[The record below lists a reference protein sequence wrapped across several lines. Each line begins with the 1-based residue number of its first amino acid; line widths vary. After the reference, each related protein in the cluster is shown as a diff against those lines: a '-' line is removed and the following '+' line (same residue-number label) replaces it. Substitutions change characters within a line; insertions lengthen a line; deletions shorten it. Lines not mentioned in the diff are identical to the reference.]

1 MSRFPAKP
9 DDEDDKKDVYE
20 ACLAGRVEELLRLV
34 GTDANMIVKDGQRPL
49 HVVATSGRED
59 MVAVIEALLKTGS
72 DVNATTTTDE
82 DTVLHLVIKHAVLR
96 LAFQSCLMILEHN
109 PDLDIRNKNLR
120 TPYDVAMAQEYFELA
135 NVLDGSMTPE
145 EAREYYKKSIGDLY
159 GGRLI
164 EAVMNDNETE
174 ALDCVIQ
181 GADCNRVNK
190 HGAGAIHYLFTDLY
204 HHPPL
209 KLLTKMVECG
219 ADVNLRDYEGDTA
232 LNLAIKKTSLR
243 PDNTMYNVVDQLLKW
258 GANPTH
264 KDLDGN
270 DALALAENRKYLDV
284 VKLLKRQKTTMIAPP
299 HEPPAA
305 SPRQITPM
313 PPAQQQSSPYSSRSP
328 VTFSSRLD
336 PSDSPRVPGSRLSG
350 PIVGPNREPV
360 PTQPSPRPPS
370 AGAESITS
378 AIQEDDSDEL
388 EALLQDPDANLNVP
402 NSMGLFPLHVAI
414 LRINPV
420 SRNDM
425 VRRILNK
432 GADINVKAVPRATG
446 KSLLKAG
453 NTPLHMSVARDQ
465 LDTVRILLT
474 YNPAISP
481 TNNEGL
487 TPYNY
492 AEQNGNAEM
501 MRLLQEH
508 QRNAERRDD
517 PNQVNQ
523 QKELQRLLKDPEAN
537 VNVPNSSGL
546 FPLHLA
552 IMENDP
558 MIRETYVRR
567 LISLGANVNAKAIP
581 RMQGKVLLK
590 EGNTPLHMAAIRK
603 QVKIAKILLNS
614 KAQRHMENSDGKKP
628 YDYAE
633 SNKDEQMMTLLK
645 EYKGEQATTEK
656 KPRKPPLTSRDLEP
670 KKLQE
675 KGRTKSFDE
684 VGGIDERRREQD
696 GLDEIIN
703 DPDANV
709 NIRNANGLYPIH
721 QAIMR
726 NDPIE
731 RNQLIQSLMNKGADV
746 NSRALKSGNTPLHL
760 AVSRGQ
766 LGTVKL
772 LLGYRPMFS
781 VPNLAGKTPYAI
793 AEEGNKMEIL
803 SLLESYKRNVVDKRK
818 SNAAIRD
825 KANCTVS

>member
-305 SPRQITPM
+305 SPRQSPTPSESSTL
-313 PPAQQQSSPYSSRSP
+313 PPLSPSRHLQP
-328 VTFSSRLD
+328 TPD
-336 PSDSPRVPGSRLSG
+336 PTGRRHR
-350 PIVGPNREPV
+350 NREPV

>member
-305 SPRQITPM
+305 SPRQKTPQPM
-313 PPAQQQSSPYSSRSP
+313 EY
-328 VTFSSRLD
+328 D
-336 PSDSPRVPGSRLSG
+336 
-350 PIVGPNREPV
+350 PV

>member
-284 VKLLKRQKTTMIAPP
+284 VKLLKRQKTTMI
-299 HEPPAA
+299 
-305 SPRQITPM
+305 
-313 PPAQQQSSPYSSRSP
+313 
-328 VTFSSRLD
+328 
-336 PSDSPRVPGSRLSG
+336 
-350 PIVGPNREPV
+350 
-360 PTQPSPRPPS
+360 
-370 AGAESITS
+370 AESITS

>member
-305 SPRQITPM
+305 SPRQ
-313 PPAQQQSSPYSSRSP
+313 
-328 VTFSSRLD
+328 
-336 PSDSPRVPGSRLSG
+336 
-350 PIVGPNREPV
+350 PV

>member
-284 VKLLKRQKTTMIAPP
+284 VKLLKRQKTTMIA
-299 HEPPAA
+299 
-305 SPRQITPM
+305 
-313 PPAQQQSSPYSSRSP
+313 
-328 VTFSSRLD
+328 
-336 PSDSPRVPGSRLSG
+336 
-350 PIVGPNREPV
+350 
-360 PTQPSPRPPS
+360 
-370 AGAESITS
+370 ESITS

-432 GADINVKAVPRATG
+432 GADINVKAVPNPEHDE
-446 KSLLKAG
+446 AG